1 MARFDTHRRRRH
13 LTNDER
19 LDLAGA
25 KKLHR
30 KAIGMK
36 VRGKVAEFVFQKT
49 GSFGVNASEL
59 YDKNRQIRRYVKN
72 SGGETVKQE
81 FDRARMARA
90 VRQWKAL
97 PESEKD
103 VYREARK
110 KVKKP
115 GGSVY
120 DNKYFSG
127 YTLYCSLILKNKSL
141 RDVL

>member
-1 MARFDTHRRRRH
+1 MARFDTHRRHRH

-30 KAIGMK
+30 KVIGLK

-49 GSFGVNASEL
+49 GSFGVNAGES
-59 YDKNRQIRRYVKN
+59 YDTNRQIRRWVTN
-72 SGGETVKQE
+72 NGGQTVKQE
-81 FDRARMARA
+81 VDRARMARA
-90 VRQWKAL
+90 VSQWKAL

-103 VYREARK
+103 KYRKAQK
-110 KVKKP
+110 KVNKP

-120 DNKYFSG
+120 NDKYFSG
-127 YTLYCSLILKNKSL
+127 YTLYCSLILRNL
-141 RDVL
+141 RLSDIV